1 MNSLI
6 IPEPKLTLIPIKDS
20 SQQFPVRRIYC
31 IGRNYADHAI
41 EMGFDP
47 NKEDPF
53 FFQKNGDNIDTSG
66 NFPYPPETS
75 DVHHEIELVVAL
87 KSGESNISLSES
99 YRHVLG
105 FGVGLDMT
113 RRDLQGQAK
122 KTGRPWE
129 IGKAF
134 EHSAPMGK
142 LSLIE
147 KSGTMESGLITLKVN
162 GAIKQQGDLN
172 MMIWKIP
179 EMISHLSKYYTL
191 QAGDLIMTGTPAGV
205 GPVQRGDY
213 LEGSIDKLSNLAVKV
228 V

>member
-53 FFQKNGDNIDTSG
+53 FFQKNADNVDTSG
-66 NFPYPPETS
+66 NFPYPPQTS
-75 DVHHEIELVVAL
+75 DVHHEIELVIAL
-87 KSGESNISLSES
+87 KNGGSDIPLSES
-99 YRHVLG
+99 YKHVLG

-134 EHSAPMGK
+134 EHSAPMGE
-142 LSLIE
+142 LSLVE
-147 KSGTMESGLITLKVN
+147 ESGTMESGSITLKVN
-162 GAIKQQGDLN
+162 DIIKQQGDLN

-179 EMISHLSKYYTL
+179 EMISHLSQFYTL

-205 GPVQRGDY
+205 GPVKKGDV
-213 LEGSIDKLSNLAVKV
+213 LEGSIQNLPDLKV
-228 V
+228 TVI

>member
-53 FFQKNGDNIDTSG
+53 FFQKNADNIDISG
-66 NFPYPPETS
+66 NFPYPPQTS

-87 KSGESNISLSES
+87 KSGGSNISLPES

-147 KSGTMESGLITLKVN
+147 KSGTMQSGPITLKVN
-162 GAIKQQGDLN
+162 GSIKQQGDLN

-205 GPVQRGDY
+205 GPVQKGDY
-213 LEGSIDKLSNLAVKV
+213 LEASISKLSNLAVKV

>member
-6 IPEPKLTLIPIKDS
+6 IPEPKLILIPIKDS

-75 DVHHEIELVVAL
+75 NVHHEIELVVAL
-87 KSGESNISLSES
+87 KSGGSNISLSES
-99 YRHVLG
+99 YKHVLG

-113 RRDLQGQAK
+113 RRDLQEQAK

-147 KSGTMESGLITLKVN
+147 KSGTMESGPIILKVN

-205 GPVQRGDY
+205 GLVQKGDY